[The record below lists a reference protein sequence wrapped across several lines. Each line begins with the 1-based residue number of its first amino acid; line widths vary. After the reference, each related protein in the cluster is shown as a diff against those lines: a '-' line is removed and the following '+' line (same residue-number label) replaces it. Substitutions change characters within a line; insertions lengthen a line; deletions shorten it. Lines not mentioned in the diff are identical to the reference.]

1 MIKHQLLVEREGQ
14 LTALRGS
21 ISGSAEEGQVV
32 LLSGEAGHGKTSLL
46 NVFINGLD
54 HRFTILAAAC
64 EPVGIPAPFAPLYDL
79 LDQLPVELV
88 TDIRSASG
96 RPAIYAGVLDV
107 LKNDRVVLVIEDVHW
122 ADEAT
127 LGLVRYL
134 GRRIGPTGSVLIVTY
149 RSEEVDLTP
158 PLRLVIADLGPAAL
172 RIDLPALSIAGVSA
186 MTRGLDLDPAQ
197 VHAATLGNPFFVDEV
212 VRHPELAV
220 PPTVQ
225 NAVLANAA
233 QLSEEARELLYM
245 VALSPDGLD
254 LDPLISSGPDAE
266 AYVDTALRRLLLA
279 TSGHRV
285 ACRHDLI
292 RQSLLQA
299 MPPLLART
307 LHRHLLEYLEGPAAD
322 SVATARLAYHAV
334 GTGDAA
340 RAIEYSLRAAEDARV
355 LGAHRQAAFHYSNA
369 LAFAD
374 AMDPD
379 TLDRVLLEAAMEHCV
394 INAFETA
401 ADLAAR
407 RIDLATDPVTVARA
421 RAWLSY
427 FLSRL
432 NDLEVCGREALF
444 AIETLRSE
452 PATEE
457 MAVGLA
463 VIAWRELVEG
473 RYDEAIR
480 YGDEAVTVAQ
490 AVHFPEMEV
499 HAAVTAGTARFQQRD
514 PAGRSQVEAAV
525 RLGLEHNLGEF
536 AARAMNNLGLL
547 SLLRGR
553 PVQAL
558 EDFERLVEYTQTRE
572 LDAWYIAAIATRA
585 ALSVMQGR
593 WDQADLDL
601 EVVVGQRTCRQTEVE
616 TLNTAAVLR
625 ARRGDPGAADLVEEA
640 LASVEGFDDHEA
652 TVISCA
658 LAMEGAWI
666 GLIPLEEAEFRYRAM
681 LRSPVLPADNSG
693 RGVLGYWAS
702 RLGLEPPVGRI
713 PGPAGMEWDGQVAEA
728 SQSWEER
735 GYPIEAAVT
744 KALLPDADLEEVF
757 SNLSR
762 LGADGVIRGLRREL
776 QRRGVARIPRGQ
788 RQATRQN
795 PAGLTERQAEVLS
808 LMVSGLSNAGIADEL
823 FISEKTASHHVSA
836 VLTKLN
842 VTSRLQAV
850 ALATANGWSTPTNPN

>member
-14 LTALRGS
+14 LTALRGV
-21 ISGSAEEGQVV
+21 ISGSAEEGHVV
-32 LLSGEAGHGKTSLL
+32 LVSGEAGHGKTSLL
-46 NVFINGLD
+46 NVFVDGLD
-54 HRFTILAAAC
+54 HRFTILSAAC

-79 LDQLPVELV
+79 LDKLPTDLV
-88 TDIRSASG
+88 TDIRSGVG
-96 RPAIYAGVLDV
+96 RPTIYAGVLDV
-107 LKNDRVVLVIEDVHW
+107 LKNDRVVLIVEDLHW

-134 GRRIGPTGSVLIVTY
+134 GRRIGPTGSILIVTY

-172 RIDLPALSIAGVSA
+172 RIDLPALSLEGVSA
-186 MTRGLDLDPAQ
+186 MTRGLDLDPVQ

-212 VRHPELAV
+212 VRHPELRV

-233 QLSEEARELLYM
+233 QLSEKAREILYM
-245 VALSPDGLD
+245 VALSPDGIGLD
-254 LDPLISSGPDAE
+254 QLISSGPDTG
-266 AYVDTALRRLLLA
+266 AYVDAALRRLLLA
-279 TSGHRV
+279 TSGNRV

-292 RQSLLQA
+292 RESLLQA

-307 LHRHLLEYLEGPAAD
+307 LHRHLLEDLERRAAD
-322 SVATARLAYHAV
+322 PVDTARLAYHAV
-334 GTGDAA
+334 GTGNAA
-340 RAIEYSLRAAEDARV
+340 KAVHYSLRAAQDALA

-369 LAFAD
+369 LTFAE
-374 AMDPD
+374 AMESQ

-401 ADLAAR
+401 VDLATR
-407 RIDLATDPVTVARA
+407 RIDLATDPIAVARA
-421 RAWLSY
+421 RAWVSY

-432 NDLEVCGREALF
+432 NELDRCGREALF
-444 AIETLRSE
+444 AIEVLRSE
-452 PATEE
+452 PATDEL
-457 MAVGLA
+457 AVGLA

-473 RYDEAIR
+473 RYDEAVR
-480 YGDEAVTVAQ
+480 YGDEAVIVAQ
-490 AVHFPEMEV
+490 AVHFPQMEV
-499 HAAVTAGTARFQQRD
+499 HAGVTAGTARFFLRD

-525 RLGLEHNLGEF
+525 RLGLEQNLGEF

-547 SLLRGR
+547 SLWRGR

-558 EDFERLVEYTQTRE
+558 DEFERLVEYTQARE

-585 ALSVMQGR
+585 TLSVMQGR

-601 EVVVGQRTCRQTEVE
+601 EVVIGQRTCRQTEIE
-616 TLNTAAVLR
+616 TLNTAAILR
-625 ARRGDPGAADLVEEA
+625 ARRGDPGSADLVEDA
-640 LASVEGFDDHEA
+640 LSSIEGFADHEA
-652 TVISCA
+652 SVTACA

-666 GLIPLEEAEFRYRAM
+666 GLIPLEEAGFRYRAM
-681 LRSPVLPADNSG
+681 LRSPVLPNDNSG

-702 RLGLEPPVGRI
+702 RLGLEPPEGRI
-713 PGPAGMEWDGQVAEA
+713 PGPAGMEWDGRVAEA

-744 KALLPDADLEEVF
+744 SAMLPDANLEAVF
-757 SNLSR
+757 FGLSR

-788 RQATRQN
+788 RPATRQN
-795 PAGLTERQAEVLS
+795 PSGLTERQAEVLS
-808 LMVSGLSNAGIADEL
+808 LMVSGFSNAAIAEKL

-836 VLTKLN
+836 VLAKLN
-842 VTSRLQAV
+842 VSSRLQAV
-850 ALATANGWSTPTNPN
+850 ALVNSGGWSDQRA

>member
-1 MIKHQLLVEREGQ
+1 MIKQVEREGQ
-14 LTALRGS
+14 LTSLQGV
-21 ISGSAEEGQVV
+21 ISGSAEEGHVV

-46 NVFINGLD
+46 NVFVDGLD
-54 HRFTILAAAC
+54 HRFTILSAAC
-64 EPVGIPAPFAPLYDL
+64 EPVGIPAPFAPLYDV
-79 LDQLPVELV
+79 LDQLPVNLV
-88 TDIRSASG
+88 TDIRSGAG
-96 RPAIYAGVLDV
+96 RPAIYAGVLEV
-107 LKNDRVVLVIEDVHW
+107 LKNDRAVLVIEDVHW

-134 GRRIGPTGSVLIVTY
+134 GRRIGPTGSILIVTY

-172 RIDLPALSIAGVSA
+172 RIDLPALSLEGVNA

-212 VRHPELAV
+212 VRHPELRV

-254 LDPLISSGPDAE
+254 LDLLISSDPDAE

-279 TSGHRV
+279 TTRYRV

-292 RQSLLQA
+292 RESLIQA

-307 LHRHLLEYLEGPAAD
+307 LHRHLLEDLEGRAAD
-322 SVATARLAYHAV
+322 SVDTARLAYHSV
-334 GTGDAA
+334 GAGDAA
-340 RAIEYSLRAAEDARV
+340 KAIGYSLRAAEDARA

-369 LAFAD
+369 LAFD
-374 AMDPD
+374 EAMDSE
-379 TLDRVLLEAAMEHCV
+379 TMDRVLLEAAMEHCV

-401 ADLAAR
+401 AELAAR
-407 RIDLATDPVTVARA
+407 RIDLATDRVAMARA

-432 NDLEVCGREALF
+432 NDLEGCGREALV
-444 AIETLRSE
+444 AIEVLGSKPESE
-452 PATEE
+452 EL
-457 MAVGLA
+457 AVGLA

-480 YGDEAVTVAQ
+480 HGDEAVAVAQ
-490 AVHFPEMEV
+490 AVQLSQIEV
-499 HAAVTAGTARFQQRD
+499 HAAVTAGTARFLLHD
-514 PAGRSQVEAAV
+514 PVGRGQVEAAV
-525 RLGLEHNLGEF
+525 RLGLEQNLGEF

-547 SLLRGR
+547 SLWRGR

-558 EDFERLVEYTQTRE
+558 EDFERLVEFTQARE

-585 ALSVMQGR
+585 TLSVMHGR

-601 EVVVGQRTCRQTEVE
+601 EMVMGQGTCRQTEIE
-616 TLNTAAVLR
+616 TLNTAAILR
-625 ARRGDPGAADLVEEA
+625 ARRGDPGAGDLVEEA
-640 LASVEGFDDHEA
+640 LSSVAGFDDHEA
-652 TVISCA
+652 TLTACA

-666 GLIPLEEAEFRYRAM
+666 GLIPLEEAEYRYRAM
-681 LRSPVLPADNSG
+681 LRSPVLPTDNSG

-702 RLGLEPPVGRI
+702 RLSLEPPEGHI
-713 PGPAGMEWDGQVAEA
+713 PGPAGMEWDGRVAEA
-728 SQSWEER
+728 SQSWKER

-744 KALLPDADLEEVF
+744 RAMLPDANLEEVF
-757 SNLSR
+757 SGLSR

-776 QRRGVARIPRGQ
+776 QRGGVARIPRGQ

-795 PAGLTERQAEVLS
+795 PSGLTDRQAEVLS
-808 LMVSGLSNAGIADEL
+808 LMVSGLSNAAIAEEL

-836 VLTKLN
+836 VLAKLN
-842 VTSRLQAV
+842 VSSRLQAV
-850 ALATANGWSTPTNPN
+850 ALVNSGGWSDQQRSN

>member
-1 MIKHQLLVEREGQ
+1 MIKRQLLVEREEQ
-14 LTALRGS
+14 LTSLQRV
-21 ISGSAEEGQVV
+21 ISGSAEEGHVV
-32 LLSGEAGHGKTSLL
+32 LVSGEAGYGKTSLL
-46 NVFINGLD
+46 NVFFDGLD
-54 HRFTILAAAC
+54 HRFTILSAAC

-79 LDQLPVELV
+79 LDKLPTDLV
-88 TDIRSASG
+88 TDIRSSAG

-107 LKNDRVVLVIEDVHW
+107 LKNDRVVLVVDDAHW

-134 GRRIGPTGSVLIVTY
+134 GRRIGTTGSVLIVTY

-158 PLRLVIADLGPAAL
+158 TLRLVIADLGPTAL
-172 RIDLPALSIAGVSA
+172 RIDLPPLSLEGVSA
-186 MTRGLDLDPAQ
+186 MTRGLDLDPEQ

-212 VRHPELAV
+212 VRHPALRV

-225 NAVLANAA
+225 NAVLVNAA
-233 QLSEEARELLYM
+233 QLSEKARELLYM
-245 VALSPDGLD
+245 VALSPDGIDLD
-254 LDPLISSGPDAE
+254 LLISSGPDAE
-266 AYVDTALRRLLLA
+266 VYVDTALRRLLLA
-279 TSGHRV
+279 TSGDRV

-292 RQSLLQA
+292 RESLLQA

-307 LHRHLLEYLEGPAAD
+307 LHQHLLEDLEGRAAD
-322 SVATARLAYHAV
+322 SVDTARLAYHAV
-334 GTGDAA
+334 GTGDAVKA
-340 RAIEYSLRAAEDARV
+340 VEYSLRAAEDARA
-355 LGAHRQAAFHYSNA
+355 LGAHRQAAFHFSNA
-369 LAFAD
+369 LTFAE
-374 AMDPD
+374 AMDSV

-401 ADLAAR
+401 VDLATR
-407 RIDLATDPVTVARA
+407 RIDLATDPVALARA
-421 RAWLSY
+421 RAWVSY

-432 NDLEVCGREALF
+432 NDLEGCGREALF
-444 AIETLRSE
+444 AIEVLRSE

-457 MAVGLA
+457 LAVGLA
-463 VIAWRELVEG
+463 VIAWWELVEG

-490 AVHFPEMEV
+490 AVNFPQMEV
-499 HAAVTAGTARFQQRD
+499 HAAVTAGIARFFVRD
-514 PAGRSQVEAAV
+514 PAGRSQIEAAV
-525 RLGLEHNLGEF
+525 RLGQEQNLGEF
-536 AARAMNNLGLL
+536 AARAMNDLGLL
-547 SLLRGR
+547 SLRRGR

-558 EDFERLVEYTQTRE
+558 EDFERLVEYTQARE

-585 ALSVMQGR
+585 MLRVMHGR

-601 EVVVGQRTCRQTEVE
+601 EVVVGQRTCRQTEIE

-640 LASVEGFDDHEA
+640 LCSVEGFDDHEA

-693 RGVLGYWAS
+693 RGLLGYWAS
-702 RLGLEPPVGRI
+702 RLGLEPPEGRI
-713 PGPAGMEWDGQVAEA
+713 PGPAGMEWEGRVAEA
-728 SQSWEER
+728 SQWWEER

-744 KALLPDADLEEVF
+744 RAMIPDANLEAVF
-757 SNLSR
+757 SGLSG

-788 RQATRQN
+788 RQTTRQN
-795 PAGLTERQAEVLS
+795 PSGLTERQAEVLS
-808 LMVSGLSNAGIADEL
+808 LMVSGLSNAAIAEKL

-836 VLTKLN
+836 VLAKLN
-842 VTSRLQAV
+842 VSSRLQAV
-850 ALATANGWSTPTNPN
+850 ALVNSAS

>member
-1 MIKHQLLVEREGQ
+1 VIKRQLLVEREEQ
-14 LTALRGS
+14 LTSLQGV
-21 ISGSAEEGQVV
+21 ISGSAEEGHVV

-46 NVFINGLD
+46 NVFLDGLD
-54 HRFTILAAAC
+54 HRFTILSAAC

-79 LDQLPVELV
+79 LDKLPTDLV
-88 TDIRSASG
+88 TEIRFGAG

-107 LKNDRVVLVIEDVHW
+107 LKNDRVVLVVEDAHW

-134 GRRIGPTGSVLIVTY
+134 GRRIGPTGSILIVTY

-158 PLRLVIADLGPAAL
+158 TLRLVIADLGPAAL
-172 RIDLPALSIAGVSA
+172 RIDLPALSLEGVSA
-186 MTRGLDLDPAQ
+186 MTRGLDLDPEQ
-197 VHAATLGNPFFVDEV
+197 VHAATLGNPFLVDEV
-212 VRHPELAV
+212 VRHPELRV

-225 NAVLANAA
+225 NAVLVNAA
-233 QLSEEARELLYM
+233 QLSEEAHELLYM
-245 VALSPDGLD
+245 VALSPDGID
-254 LDPLISSGPDAE
+254 LDSLISSGPDAGV
-266 AYVDTALRRLLLA
+266 YVDTALRRLLLA
-279 TSGHRV
+279 TSGDRV

-292 RQSLLQA
+292 RESLLQA

-307 LHRHLLEYLEGPAAD
+307 LHRHLLEDLEGRAAD
-322 SVATARLAYHAV
+322 SVDTARLAYHAV

-340 RAIEYSLRAAEDARV
+340 KAVEYSLRAAEDARA

-369 LAFAD
+369 LAFAE
-374 AMDPD
+374 AMDSA

-401 ADLAAR
+401 VDLAIR
-407 RIDLATDPVTVARA
+407 RIDLAADPVALARA
-421 RAWLSY
+421 RAWVSY

-432 NDLEVCGREALF
+432 NDLEGCGREALI
-444 AIETLRSE
+444 AIEVLRSG

-457 MAVGLA
+457 LAVGLA

-480 YGDEAVTVAQ
+480 HGDEAVTVAQ
-490 AVHFPEMEV
+490 AVHFPQMEV
-499 HAAVTAGTARFQQRD
+499 HAAVTAGTARFLLRD

-525 RLGLEHNLGEF
+525 RLGVEQDLGEF
-536 AARAMNNLGLL
+536 AARAMNDLGLL
-547 SLLRGR
+547 SLRRGR

-558 EDFERLVEYTQTRE
+558 EDFDRVVEYTQARE

-585 ALSVMQGR
+585 MLSVMHGR

-601 EVVVGQRTCRQTEVE
+601 EVVVGQRTCRQTEIE

-640 LASVEGFDDHEA
+640 LSSVEGFDDHEA
-652 TVISCA
+652 TLISCA

-666 GLIPLEEAEFRYRAM
+666 GLIPLEGAESRYRAM
-681 LRSPVLPADNSG
+681 LRSPVNSG
-693 RGVLGYWAS
+693 RGLLGYWAS
-702 RLGLEPPVGRI
+702 RLGLEPPEGRI
-713 PGPAGMEWDGQVAEA
+713 PGPAGMEWEGRVAEA
-728 SQSWEER
+728 SQWWEER

-744 KALLPDADLEEVF
+744 RAMIPDANLDVVF
-757 SNLSR
+757 SVLSG

-788 RQATRQN
+788 RQATRRN
-795 PAGLTERQAEVLS
+795 PSGLTERQAEVLS
-808 LMVSGLSNAGIADEL
+808 LMVSGLSNAAIAEKL

-836 VLTKLN
+836 VLAKLN
-842 VTSRLQAV
+842 VSSRLQAV
-850 ALATANGWSTPTNPN
+850 ALVNSGGSSDQRGLN